1 MLVVRTYLI
10 HVTVGILVAL
20 LLLPVSAS
28 GSEGRP
34 DDPFKETIDRVRAL
48 VRSDNVDE
56 AASLIEAS
64 AVDRQA
70 VCDAVNTAALKL
82 LITGNENLALDYVR
96 LVIRFYPG
104 RAAYLGTLS
113 TVLEARGELDDAR
126 RAARRALWADGSFH
140 SAFLFI
146 ARLLKDSRDFRRA
159 WWFYRQAIRCG
170 LEDAVAEAAAREA
183 EELQKIIR
191 RSDELVNEGRD
202 ARMKGGLDEALS
214 LLQQALIV
222 DPSNGT
228 ACYELASFWSENDAG
243 DERSRHLYQIG
254 LHYDPT
260 NAVLYTALAFL
271 EDQAGRLAESE
282 RYTSMAE
289 TAAAVTRMLQHWKS
303 SQSDVQELVRLGQS
317 LVELN
322 DYDRAL
328 WVFEDTVAAG
338 CKLPAVWDWIENLRR
353 SQYCV
358 PVEAVPELANPS
370 NETDEPGYSEPG
382 YSEPGYSE
390 PGYSEPGYS
399 EPGYSDPGD
408 L

>member
-1 MLVVRTYLI
+1 MNIQFGVNPGQEREIPLLARVDLNFVIACSLVVL
-10 HVTVGILVAL
+10 LVCPPPAL
-20 LLLPVSAS
+20 
-28 GSEGRP
+28 GTEGRP
-34 DDPFKETIDRVRAL
+34 DDPLKETINRVRAL
-48 VRSDNVDE
+48 VRSGNVNE
-56 AASLIEAS
+56 AVSLIEAA

-70 VCDAVNTAALKL
+70 VCDAINTAALKL
-82 LITGNENLALDYVR
+82 LITGNEDLPLGYVR
-96 LVIRFYPG
+96 LVLRFYPG

-159 WWFYRQAIRCG
+159 WWFYWQAIRCG
-170 LEDAVAEAAAREA
+170 LADAVAEAAAREA
-183 EELQKIIR
+183 QELQKLIR
-191 RSDELVNEGRD
+191 RSDELVNEGRA

-214 LLQQALIV
+214 LLQEALIV

-228 ACYELASFWSENDAG
+228 ACYELASFWSEIDEHAAG
-243 DERSRHLYQIG
+243 DRSRHLYQIG

-271 EDQAGRLAESE
+271 EDRAGRTEESE

-289 TAAAVTRMLQHWKS
+289 TAATVTRMLQYWKD

-328 WVFEDTVAAG
+328 WVFEDAVAAG

-358 PVEAVPELANPS
+358 PVEAVPELAVPS
-370 NETDEPGYSEPG
+370 PEAPET
-382 YSEPGYSE
+382 
-390 PGYSEPGYS
+390 
-399 EPGYSDPGD
+399 GD